1 MDPHLITPFRRRL
14 QELEA
19 ELQKPENAS
28 DPLTLAR
35 LSQEY
40 ARVKGI
46 VDLANTLEEKQQEL
60 QEFQDLL
67 DSTEDEKEQAAI
79 EEEIQHLE
87 QEIQQIERDLR
98 ARLIPRDPADEKNAV
113 VEIRAGTGGEEA
125 ALFARDLFK
134 MYLRYAEDR
143 GWRVSITDLHETE
156 LGGIREVTFLVEGKG
171 AYGALKYE
179 SGVHR
184 VQRVPVTESGGRIH
198 TSSASVVVLPEAD
211 EIEVEIRPED
221 LKIETFRAGGPGG
234 QYVNVTDSA
243 VRITHLPTG
252 ITVSCQDERSQHKNK
267 QKALRILRS
276 RLRDRLQ
283 EEEAKKTSA
292 IRKAYIGTGDRSE
305 KIRTYNFPQNRVTDH
320 RIGLTLYAL
329 DSVLE
334 GNLQPI
340 IDALR
345 DHEDRKR
352 LEDLQSTGSGTP
364 KDLTRSRG

>member
-1 MDPHLITPFRRRL
+1 MDPQLIAPFRKRL
-14 QELEA
+14 QELEK
-19 ELQKPENAS
+19 ELQNPETTS
-28 DPLTLAR
+28 DPQTLAR

-46 VDLANTLEEKQQEL
+46 VDLANAWEEKSQEL
-60 QEFQDLL
+60 KEFQDLME
-67 DSTEDEKEQAAI
+67 STEDDTERAAI
-79 EEEIQHLE
+79 EEEITQLQRE
-87 QEIQQIERDLR
+87 LQEIERELR
-98 ARLIPRDPADEKNAV
+98 HKLLPTDPNDEKNAV

-276 RLRDRLQ
+276 RLRDRLM
-283 EEEAKKTSA
+283 EEEARKTSQ

-340 IDALR
+340 INALKE
-345 DHEDRKR
+345 HEDRKR
-352 LEDLQSTGSGTP
+352 LEDLQDFSSGSP
-364 KDLTRSRG
+364 KDLSRSRG